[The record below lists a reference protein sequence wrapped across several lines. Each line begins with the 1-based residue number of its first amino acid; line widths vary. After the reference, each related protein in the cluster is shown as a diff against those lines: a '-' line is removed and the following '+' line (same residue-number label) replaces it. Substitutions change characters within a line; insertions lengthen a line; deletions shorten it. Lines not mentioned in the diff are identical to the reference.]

1 MEYNKLYFNNELS
14 MCRFTYMYMR
24 GLFGRYTTSITPK
37 GERIGHI
44 WISRSIDLNE
54 DMLEELMV
62 HEMIHHY
69 VQTIDGVSFDGL
81 FQHGRHFV
89 RQIKRIKK
97 RYGLEIWVC
106 CPHWHFR
113 NEKPKYSLS
122 SKVIGYLRNNL
133 HLF

>member
-1 MEYNKLYFNNELS
+1 MF
-14 MCRFTYMYMR
+14 
-24 GLFGRYTTSITPK
+24 
-37 GERIGHI
+37 
-44 WISRSIDLNE
+44 
-54 DMLEELMV
+54 EELMV

-113 NEKPKYSLS
+113 NEKPKYSQS